1 MKKMTILDKMYD
13 VATVEEY
20 NKLGQN
26 VFNPNFTAIQMHGYV
41 LPVRTVMDDD
51 RPGVYFSSNSPVML
65 VNKPAVEDEKY
76 YAESNIVDYSKPDD
90 IRGIIRNNEI
100 VRDMENEILTDK
112 DNISRFKIGDY
123 DAPALAALKQAINS
137 KEVDMDK
144 YKPRFN
150 QFNNDIRTLTK
161 PENTTITMGKLV
173 DFCINMDIEAE
184 LILRDKPNAP
194 NPMGRE
200 VVVKLTDDVGGAK

>member
-13 VATVEEY
+13 VASIEEY

-41 LPVRTVMDDD
+41 LPVRTAMDDE
-51 RPGVYFSSNSPVML
+51 RPGVYFSPNSPVML
-65 VNKPAVEDEKY
+65 VNKPEAEDEKY
-76 YAESNIVDYSKPDD
+76 YAESGIVDYSKPDD
-90 IRGIIRNNEI
+90 IRGVIRNNEI

-123 DAPALAALKQAINS
+123 DAPALVALKQAINI

-150 QFNNDIRTLTK
+150 QFNNDIRVLTK
-161 PENTTITMGKLV
+161 PENTSITLGKLV
-173 DFCINMDIEAE
+173 DFCNNMDIEAE

-194 NPMGRE
+194 NPMARE
-200 VVVKLTDDVGGAK
+200 VVVKLTDDDLGGN

>member
-76 YAESNIVDYSKPDD
+76 YAESNIVDLSH
-90 IRGIIRNNEI
+90 
-100 VRDMENEILTDK
+100 
-112 DNISRFKIGDY
+112 
-123 DAPALAALKQAINS
+123 
-137 KEVDMDK
+137 
-144 YKPRFN
+144 
-150 QFNNDIRTLTK
+150 
-161 PENTTITMGKLV
+161 
-173 DFCINMDIEAE
+173 
-184 LILRDKPNAP
+184 
-194 NPMGRE
+194 
-200 VVVKLTDDVGGAK
+200 